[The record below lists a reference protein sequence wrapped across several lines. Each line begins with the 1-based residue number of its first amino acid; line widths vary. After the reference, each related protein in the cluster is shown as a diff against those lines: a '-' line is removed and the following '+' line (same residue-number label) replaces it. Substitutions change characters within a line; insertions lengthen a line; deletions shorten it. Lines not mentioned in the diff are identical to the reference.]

1 MRITELESTLQKIE
15 NSIHEITGKKVV
27 CRISPIIDAAR
38 FPDDLIDTD
47 GKEKLGSIKEGLYV
61 FSAKETDIIHY
72 VGISNDVVARFWK
85 HVGNG
90 VNWERDGKQAR
101 FPECSLVAG
110 RESWLT
116 YDIKEIFENAKFNVT
131 FVIPDSKE
139 SKGLIEQYLIYYAWA
154 TNPQEALSINVM
166 L

>member
-1 MRITELESTLQKIE
+1 MRITELKSTIEKIE
-15 NSIHEITGKKVV
+15 KSIHEITGKKLH
-27 CRISPIIDAAR
+27 CKICNIIDAAR

-47 GKEKLGSIKEGLYV
+47 GTEKIGPIKAGLYV
-61 FSAKETDIIHY
+61 FSAKESGIIHY

-85 HVGNG
+85 HVGG
-90 VNWERDGKQAR
+90 GLNWERDGKQAR
-101 FPECSLVAG
+101 FPECTLVAG
-110 RESWLT
+110 REEWLIN
-116 YDIKEIFENAKFNVT
+116 DIKEIFQNAKFNVT
-131 FVIPDSKE
+131 FIIPDSKD